1 MQALQINLSEKE
13 IEMENPSSPDV
24 LPWYIEWAWVGGY
37 SSLST
42 LVIILNLL
50 IIVSVANN
58 KFLHYSFHY
67 VAVALSLRLV
77 VQGESVKLFNFI
89 SGISYVLA

>member
-1 MQALQINLSEKE
+1 MEK
-13 IEMENPSSPDV
+13 PTSPDV
-24 LPWYIEWAWVGGY
+24 LPWYFEWAWVGGY

-42 LVIILNLL
+42 LLIIFNLL
-50 IIVSVANN
+50 IIVSVAKN

-67 VAVALSLRLV
+67 VVVALSLRLA
-77 VQGESVKLFNFI
+77 VQGESVKVSNYI

>member
-1 MQALQINLSEKE
+1 
-13 IEMENPSSPDV
+13 MENPSSPDV

-42 LVIILNLL
+42 LVIIFSLL
-50 IIVSVANN
+50 IIVSVAKN

-67 VAVALSLRLV
+67 VVVALALRLV
-77 VQGESVKLFNFI
+77 VQREGEDIIHFI
-89 SGISYVLA
+89 SGISSVLA

>member
-1 MQALQINLSEKE
+1 
-13 IEMENPSSPDV
+13 MENPSSPDV

-42 LVIILNLL
+42 LVIIFNLL
-50 IIVSVANN
+50 IIASVTKN

-67 VAVALSLRLV
+67 VVVALSLRLA
-77 VQGESVKLFNFI
+77 VQ
-89 SGISYVLA
+89 

>member
-1 MQALQINLSEKE
+1 MEKS
-13 IEMENPSSPDV
+13 SSPNV
-24 LPWYIEWAWVGGY
+24 QPWYIEWAWVGGY

-42 LVIILNLL
+42 LVIIFNLL
-50 IIVSVANN
+50 IIVSVAKN

-67 VAVALSLRLV
+67 VVVALSLRLV
-77 VQGESVKLFNFI
+77 VQEESVKVFNLI

>member
-1 MQALQINLSEKE
+1 
-13 IEMENPSSPDV
+13 MENPSSPDV
-24 LPWYIEWAWVGGY
+24 LPWYVEWAWVGGY

-50 IIVSVANN
+50 IIVSVAKN

-67 VAVALSLRLV
+67 VVVALSLRLV
-77 VQGESVKLFNFI
+77 VQGEGVGPIGVINFI
-89 SGISYVLA
+89 SGTSSVLA

>member
-1 MQALQINLSEKE
+1 MEKL
-13 IEMENPSSPDV
+13 SSPDV

-42 LVIILNLL
+42 LVIIFNLL
-50 IIVSVANN
+50 IIVSVTKN

-67 VAVALSLRLV
+67 VVVALSLRLV
-77 VQGESVKLFNFI
+77 EKGESVEVLKCI
-89 SGISYVLA
+89 SGISSVLS